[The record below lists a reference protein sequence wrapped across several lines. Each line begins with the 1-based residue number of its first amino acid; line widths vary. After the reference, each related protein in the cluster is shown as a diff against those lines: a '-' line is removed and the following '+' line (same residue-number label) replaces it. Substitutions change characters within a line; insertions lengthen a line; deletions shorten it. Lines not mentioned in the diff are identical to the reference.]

1 MRLFKR
7 FPFYRQLDKMD
18 CGPSCLRMIAE
29 FYGKTYS
36 LQSLRE
42 RSYLDREGVSLLGIS
57 EAAESIGMRTLVVK
71 MPFIKASDEELG
83 IQDVPL
89 PAVAHW
95 EQNHFIVVIKATN
108 KHVWVAD
115 PAQGKLKLSR
125 SDFERGWLSDG
136 NQGVMLL
143 LETSP
148 DFYAEEGEKVKKTGL
163 GFLFKYFRPYR
174 KLVTQLLIGLV
185 LGSIFQLAFPFLT
198 QAVVDIGIDNQ
209 DINFIYLI
217 LIAQLMLFL
226 SQTAVNVIQSWILLH
241 IGTRVNISI
250 LSDFLIKLM
259 RLPIAFFDSKMTGD
273 LLQRV
278 YDHERIKLFLT
289 TATLA
294 TIFSSFNLIVFG
306 VVLAVYNWTIFLIF
320 LFASILYIAWIT
332 FFLKKRKIIDYQNFE
347 QNSEN
352 RNALIELIQGMQEIK
367 LQNSERR
374 RRWQW
379 MNIQAKIFRVNIK
392 SLTLTQ
398 YQDTGAAFI
407 TQLKD
412 IIITFFAAKAV
423 IDGQMTLGMML
434 AVQYIIGQ
442 LNAPLQQM
450 ITFIRNMQDAEIS
463 LERLGEIH
471 QKEDEESTDSPQLD
485 MLPEERTI
493 RFENV
498 SFQYNKL
505 SDMVLQDINL
515 EIPQGKVT
523 AIVGTSGSG
532 KTTLVKLML
541 GFYPP
546 SQGRIRVGSI
556 GLDNIN
562 KRLWRHKCGA
572 VMQDGYIFSDTIAN
586 NISESEGT
594 VDKQKLLQAVK
605 TANIQPFIE
614 NLPLHYN
621 TILGA
626 KGNGLSQGQKQ
637 RILIARAVYK
647 SPEYLFFDEATNAL
661 DAKNERI
668 IVENMNDFFEG
679 RTVVVVAHR
688 LSTVRNA
695 DQIVVLER
703 GKIVERGSHEELVDA
718 KGAYFH
724 LVKDQLELG
733 S

>member
-1 MRLFKR
+1 
-7 FPFYRQLDKMD
+7 
-18 CGPSCLRMIAE
+18 MIAE
-29 FYGKTYS
+29 YYGKVYS
-36 LQSLRE
+36 LQYLRE
-42 RSYLDREGVSLLGIS
+42 RSHIDREGVSLLGIS
-57 EAAESIGMRTLVVK
+57 EAAESIGLRTLVVK
-71 MPFIKASDEELG
+71 IPFEKASEEELG
-83 IQDVPL
+83 LLDVPL
-89 PAVAHW
+89 PAIAHW
-95 EQNHFIVVIKATN
+95 EQNHFIVVIKAN
-108 KHVWVAD
+108 KKFVWVAD
-115 PAQGKLKLSR
+115 PYKGKLKLSR
-125 SDFERGWLSDG
+125 AEFERGWYSDG
-136 NQGVMLL
+136 GQGVLLL

-148 DFYAEEGEKVKKTGL
+148 DFYAEEGEKIKKTGIS
-163 GFLFKYFRPYR
+163 FLFKYFRPYK
-174 KLVTQLLIGLV
+174 KLIGQLLLGLV
-185 LGSIFQLAFPFLT
+185 IGSIFQLAFPFLT

-217 LIAQLMLFL
+217 LVAQLMLFL
-226 SQTAVNVIQSWILLH
+226 SQTAVNIIQSWILLH
-241 IGTRVNISI
+241 IGARVNISI

-278 YDHERIKLFLT
+278 NDHDRIKLLLT

-294 TIFSSFNLIVFG
+294 TIFSSFNLVVFG
-306 VVLAVYNWTIFLIF
+306 VVLAVYNWTIFSIF
-320 LFASILYIAWIT
+320 LVASLAYLGWIT
-332 FFLKKRKIIDYQNFE
+332 FFLKKRKVIDYQNFE
-347 QNSEN
+347 QASEN

-392 SLTLTQ
+392 ALTLTQ

-450 ITFIRNMQDAEIS
+450 SIFIRNFQDAEIS

-471 QKEDEESTDSPQLD
+471 NKEDEESSEKSSLEI
-485 MLPEERTI
+485 LPEDRTI
-493 RFENV
+493 RFERV

-505 SDMVLQDINL
+505 SDLVLEDIDL

-532 KTTLVKLML
+532 KTTLIKLML

-546 SQGRIRVGSI
+546 SQGRIRVGGIS
-556 GLDNIN
+556 LENIN
-562 KRLWRHKCGA
+562 KKLWRHKCGA

-594 VDKQKLLQAVK
+594 VDKEKLLQAVK

-621 TILGA
+621 TIIGA
-626 KGNGLSQGQKQ
+626 KGNGVSQGQRQ

-647 SPEYLFFDEATNAL
+647 NPEFIFFDEATNAL

-668 IVENMNDFFEG
+668 IVDNMNAFFEG

-695 DQIVVLER
+695 DQIIVLEQGR
-703 GKIVERGSHEELVDA
+703 IVERGTHNELVGA
-718 KGAYFH
+718 KGSYFH

-733 S
+733 A